1 MHESRSSFEPLF
13 ITNYERLKMK
23 TTLRRKALAGS
34 TAVLAAFAL
43 FGSGV
48 APASA
53 SDAHP
58 VYLNFETADNI
69 GAAAA
74 GQAFEGAGA
83 AISDSTNLS
92 GKSLKFTKTGQAWS
106 GINLLLSPITA
117 YHYADATLHTIT
129 MDYWS
134 NDSTPSPVMMALE
147 TSVPSWQ
154 GGPKVT
160 KAVEA
165 QPGLNHLVFDMSTG
179 TGWDATKEW
188 VTIALFPNFSAD
200 DAGYTG
206 AAPITNSDQVYEID
220 NISING
226 GTAANVGGA
235 DTPTVAATA
244 KVLTFEAG
252 DADGNAAVGT
262 CDGSKWACAFEG
274 AVTAI
279 VDAPAK
285 GNGGKAL
292 EITKNTNQW
301 AGVNLYNGTD
311 GYIKIAGT
319 VTFNYFSPDT
329 VKSPV
334 QLQLV
339 ATDNS
344 TANAAVEA
352 SPGWNHLSI
361 DMSTANG
368 YSGSKTYQ
376 KVVFF
381 PDFVNGGDVPSY
393 SGAAAVAPAGQ
404 KYVLDDIAFNGG
416 VTPNLPAAVTKPV
429 MRVGASVSGTAKVGK
444 TLTAVKG
451 SWTGASVV
459 YSYKWYRCTVKATV
473 ATKAAPLASAKCSA
487 ISGATKSTYKA
498 TSSDNGKYLRVL
510 VTAKN
515 SAGSVL
521 SLSKTTTAKV
531 VK

>member
-1 MHESRSSFEPLF
+1 
-13 ITNYERLKMK
+13 MK

-74 GQAFEGAGA
+74 AQAFEGAA
-83 AISDSTNLS
+83 AEIADSSNLS
-92 GKSLKFTKTGQAWS
+92 GKALKFTKSGQPWG

-117 YHYADATLHTIT
+117 FHYADATLHTIT

-134 NDSTPSPVMMALE
+134 NDSVASPVMLALE

-154 GGPKVT
+154 GGPKT
-160 KAVEA
+160 MKTVEA
-165 QPGLNHLVFDMSTG
+165 QPGLNHLTFDMSTG
-179 TGWDATKEW
+179 TAWDDTKEW
-188 VTIALFPNFSAD
+188 VTIALFPNFGAD
-200 DAGYTG
+200 DTTYTG
-206 AAPITNSDQVYEID
+206 AAAVAVSGQVYEID
-220 NISING
+220 NVSING
-226 GTAANVGGA
+226 GTVANVGGA
-235 DTPTVAATA
+235 DTPTVSATA

-252 DADGNAAVGT
+252 DTAGNAAVGT
-262 CDGSKWACAFEG
+262 CDGSKWACSFEG

-279 VDAPAK
+279 VDSPAK
-285 GNGGKAL
+285 GTGGKGL
-292 EITKNTNQW
+292 EITKSGQPW

-311 GYIKIAGT
+311 DYIKIAGA
-319 VTFNYFSPDT
+319 VTLNYFSPDS

-334 QLQLV
+334 QIQLV

-344 TANAAVEA
+344 TANAAVET

-376 KVVFF
+376 KVVIF
-381 PDFVNGGDVPSY
+381 PDFVNSGDVPSY

-404 KYVLDDIAFNGG
+404 KYVIDDVAFNGG
-416 VTPNLPAAVTKPV
+416 VTPALPAAVTKPAV
-429 MRVGASVSGTAKVGK
+429 RVAATVAGTAKVGK
-444 TLTAVKG
+444 TLTAGKG
-451 SWTGASVV
+451 SYTGSTAT
-459 YSYKWYRCTVKATV
+459 YSYKWYRCTVV
-473 ATKAAPLASAKCSA
+473 AKTAGTAAPAASAKCSVIA
-487 ISGATKSTYKA
+487 GATTASHKVVTA
-498 TSSDNGKYLRVL
+498 DVGKYLRVL
-510 VTAKN
+510 VTARN
-515 SAGSVL
+515 SAGSAL
-521 SLSKTTTAKV
+521 SLSKSTTAKAT
-531 VK
+531 K

>member
-1 MHESRSSFEPLF
+1 
-13 ITNYERLKMK
+13 MK

-58 VYLNFETADNI
+58 LYLNFETADNL
-69 GAAAA
+69 GATAAA
-74 GQAFEGAGA
+74 QAFEGAA
-83 AISDSTNLS
+83 ATIGDSTNLS
-92 GKSLKFTKTGQAWS
+92 GKALKFTKSGQPWS

-134 NDSTPSPVMMALE
+134 NDSAPSPVMMALE

-154 GGPKVT
+154 GGPKVVKT
-160 KAVEA
+160 VEA
-165 QPGLNHLVFDMSTG
+165 QPGLNHLSFDMSTG
-179 TGWDATKEW
+179 TGWDDTKEW
-188 VTIALFPNFSAD
+188 VTIALFPNFGAD
-200 DAGYTG
+200 DTGYTG
-206 AAPITNSDQVYEID
+206 ATPIANSDQVYEID

-226 GTAANVGGA
+226 GTVLNVGGA

-285 GNGGKAL
+285 GNGGKGL
-292 EITKNTNQW
+292 EITKGGQPW

-311 GYIKIAGT
+311 GYIKIAGA
-319 VTFNYFSPDT
+319 VTLNFFSPDT
-329 VKSPV
+329 VKTPV

-344 TANAAVEA
+344 TANAAVEV

-361 DMSTANG
+361 DMSAANG

-376 KVVFF
+376 KVVIF

-393 SGAAAVAPAGQ
+393 SGAPAIAAGGQ
-404 KYVLDDIAFNGG
+404 KYVIDDVAFNGG
-416 VTPNLPAAVTKPV
+416 VTPSLPAPAVKPSN
-429 MRVGASVSGTAKVGK
+429 RVAASVVGTTKVGK
-444 TLTAVKG
+444 TLTAGRG
-451 SWTGASVV
+451 SWSGTATIT
-459 YSYKWYRCTVKATV
+459 YTYKWYRCTVSASRAT
-473 ATKAAPLASAKCSA
+473 AAAPTSAAKCVY
-487 ISGATKSTYKA
+487 ISGGTAATHKVVTA
-498 TSSDNGKYLRVL
+498 DVGKYLRVL
-510 VTAKN
+510 VTARN
-515 SAGSVL
+515 SAGSTL
-521 SLSKTTTAKV
+521 SLSKTA
-531 VK
+531 VKATR